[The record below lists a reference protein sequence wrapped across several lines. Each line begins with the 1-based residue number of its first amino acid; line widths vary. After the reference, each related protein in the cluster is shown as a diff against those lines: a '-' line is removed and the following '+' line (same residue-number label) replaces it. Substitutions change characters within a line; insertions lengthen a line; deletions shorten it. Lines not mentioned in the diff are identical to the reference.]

1 MENIETMRVPSLE
14 HFATHITSQ
23 QDEYRHNHEFFEFF
37 YILEGTIRHEC
48 NEEISQLAF
57 GDCYILRPNT
67 DIHCFLRDDSCSHRD
82 ICVDATRFRNACDYI
97 SPDLYA
103 CILSNCAP
111 IRISLSL
118 PEINFFEQKLNDIK
132 YAPDDELWKKPYLI
146 KCFLSAFLSTY
157 YNIQAQVRAPYPLWF
172 RTLLT
177 KFYQPELIKKSVPE
191 LIEDVNYNQ
200 IYICHTFKKY
210 TGMTMTQFLNK
221 RRMELAKVYLCST
234 KLTIISISEEL
245 GYSYPYRF
253 NQVFKETF
261 HMTPKEYR
269 KKFSQPD

>member
-1 MENIETMRVPSLE
+1 MEKTVLDQM
-14 HFATHITSQ
+14 
-23 QDEYRHNHEFFEFF
+23 FFIRFF
-37 YILEGTIRHEC
+37 
-48 NEEISQLAF
+48 
-57 GDCYILRPNT
+57 
-67 DIHCFLRDDSCSHRD
+67 
-82 ICVDATRFRNACDYI
+82 
-97 SPDLYA
+97 
-103 CILSNCAP
+103 
-111 IRISLSL
+111 
-118 PEINFFEQKLNDIK
+118 K
-132 YAPDDELWKKPYLI
+132 YVLQYS
-146 KCFLSAFLSTY
+146 SAGSRT
-157 YNIQAQVRAPYPLWF
+157 VPLWF